1 MPRLPRFNP
10 GLLPESPNFEYELA
24 LWKLGLRRV
33 AGIDEAGRG
42 ALAGP
47 VAAAVVVF
55 PPDSD
60 LANALLGVDDSKRL
74 APAAREFWRD
84 KIIKIALEW
93 GVGLAENEEIDRLG
107 IVPATCLAIRR
118 ALEQLPR
125 CPEHLLIDYLD
136 LPGNS
141 LPQTP
146 LVKGD
151 RRSLSIAAASILAK
165 TTRDELLRKLDDLYP
180 GYAFARHKG
189 YGTAAHLQA
198 LQRLGPSPVHR
209 LSFRRKVVQ
218 G

>member
-1 MPRLPRFNP
+1 MPGRPRFNP
-10 GLLPESPNFEYELA
+10 SLLPVSPNFEYELA
-24 LWKLGLRRV
+24 LWRVGLQRV

-55 PPDSD
+55 PPDYD
-60 LANALLGVDDSKRL
+60 LSSALLGVDDSKRL

-84 KIIKIALEW
+84 RIKRIALGW
-93 GVGLAENEEIDRLG
+93 GVGLAENDEIDSIG
-107 IVPATCLAIRR
+107 IVAATDLAIQR
-118 ALEQLPR
+118 ALGQLPWR
-125 CPEHLLIDYLD
+125 PEHLLIDYIN
-136 LPGNS
+136 LPGNP

-151 RRSLSIAAASILAK
+151 RRSLSIAAASIVAK

-180 GYAFARHKG
+180 GYAFASHKG

-209 LSFRRKVVQ
+209 LSFRHKIVQ
-218 G
+218 R

>member
-1 MPRLPRFNP
+1 MPRLPRFNH

-24 LWKLGLRRV
+24 LWKLGLQRV

-55 PPDSD
+55 RPDDD

-74 APAAREFWRD
+74 APAVREFWRD
-84 KIIKIALEW
+84 KIINIALEW
-93 GVGLAENEEIDRLG
+93 GVGLAENDEIDRLG

-118 ALEQLPR
+118 ALEQLPSR
-125 CPEHLLIDYLD
+125 PEHLLIDYLI
-136 LPGNS
+136 LPGDP

-165 TTRDELLRKLDDLYP
+165 TTRDELLRKLDKLYP

-189 YGTAAHLQA
+189 YGTSAHLQV

-209 LSFRRKVVQ
+209 LSFRHKIVQ
-218 G
+218 E